1 MVDIL
6 DTLLVFV
13 IIVFVMC
20 IQIYWRI
27 RSKNIKET
35 LRHSEIG
42 AKL

>member
-6 DTLLVFV
+6 DTFLVFV
-13 IIVFVMC
+13 IIVSVAC

-27 RSKNIKET
+27 RGKNIKET
-35 LRHSEIG
+35 LQHSEIG

>member
-1 MVDIL
+1 MIDIL

-13 IIVFVMC
+13 IIVSVAC

-27 RSKNIKET
+27 RGKSVKET
-35 LRHSEIG
+35 LRHFEIG

>member
-13 IIVFVMC
+13 IIVSVVC
-20 IQIYWRI
+20 IQVYWRI
-27 RSKNIKET
+27 RGKNIKET
-35 LRHSEIG
+35 LRHSEAG

>member
-6 DTLLVFV
+6 DTLIVFV
-13 IIVFVMC
+13 IIVSVMC

-27 RSKNIKET
+27 RGKNIKKMIQ
-35 LRHSEIG
+35 HSEIG

>member
-13 IIVFVMC
+13 IIVSVAC
-20 IQIYWRI
+20 LQIYWRI
-27 RSKNIKET
+27 RGKNIKET
-35 LRHSEIG
+35 LRHSEAG